1 MQKKHIIT
9 SMLVLVIIFFIKMP
23 ALSQWDE
30 YARWEQAL
38 RQLPTQEALI
48 EAKQSIERTMEK
60 AERYD
65 NYFGKILAEIDQ
77 YQSNIFLPPK
87 LQQLDIFL
95 IPSNFG
101 VSPASFSNS
110 IVSVKSITKH
120 GPSYSYM
127 KPPSKTSCEAYNKK
141 MSCAKD
147 WLHFSG
153 KWSSQC
159 KDYVPKAYDRIRSS
173 SNEPPMRS
181 HKATAQDFEKS
192 KFRAQLIVLYL
203 RRENQRITDRA
214 VNAIIKFYK
223 WQHMHHEC
231 IQRVPES
238 LPAPKD

>member
-1 MQKKHIIT
+1 MQKKQIIT
-9 SMLVLVIIFFIKMP
+9 SMLLLVNIFFIKMP
-23 ALSQWDE
+23 ALAEWDE

-48 EAKQSIERTMEK
+48 EAKQGIERTMEK

-65 NYFGKILAEIDQ
+65 NYFGKLLVEIDQ
-77 YQSNIFLPPK
+77 CQSKFFLSPK
-87 LQQLDIFL
+87 FQQLDIFL

-101 VSPASFSNS
+101 ISPASFSNS
-110 IVSVKSITKH
+110 ILSVKSITKH
-120 GPSYSYM
+120 GPLCSYM

-153 KWSSQC
+153 KWFSQC

-173 SNEPPMRS
+173 SNEPLMILPKS
-181 HKATAQDFEKS
+181 AAQDFEKS

-231 IQRVPES
+231 LQRVPKS
-238 LPAPKD
+238 LPALKD